1 MNPTSTQLNAITDI
15 ELFNR
20 VEEKNPAVWDKLIFK
35 SRLHLFSAYMKS
47 GKTELLSGLC
57 RAMLAGDDYLGYETN
72 QSKILYLTEE
82 HTNDIRR
89 RLERLEHTPTGSLF
103 IHGRDSGF
111 LALDGSTIED
121 IKLFMIANGI
131 EVLIIDTIAKFWTVE
146 NENDAGQVT
155 AAVKPL
161 LDLAGNTGA
170 AVILVHHDR
179 KSEGEH
185 GRQIR
190 GSGALFAL
198 VDQALLLSRPQG
210 GKKTQ
215 RILKTLGRFSES
227 PEELLIDF
235 RDGRYISLGN
245 PELAENMD
253 AAGRIWESLSEG
265 TPLTLRQLEEAA
277 GLSNKQVRR
286 TLDKLQADGF
296 IEKTLS
302 GKKGGSF
309 VYSIREQF

>member
-1 MNPTSTQLNAITDI
+1 MQLNAISDVD
-15 ELFNR
+15 LFNR
-20 VEEKNPAVWDKLIFK
+20 AEEKNPYIWNKLIFK
-35 SRLHLFSAYMKS
+35 SRLHLFSAFMKT
-47 GKTELLSGLC
+47 GKSELLSGLC

-89 RLERLEHTPTGSLF
+89 RLEKLNHTPTGCLF
-103 IHGRDSGF
+103 VHGRDSGF
-111 LALDGSTIED
+111 LNIDGSTIED

-131 EVLIIDTIAKFWTVE
+131 EVLIIDTISKFWTVE

-161 LDLAGNTGA
+161 LDLAASTRA

-198 VDQALLLSRPQG
+198 VDQALLLSRPHG

-235 RDGRYISLGN
+235 VDGQYVSLGN
-245 PELAENMD
+245 PETVENSD
-253 AAGRIWESLSEG
+253 AAGTIWDALS
-265 TPLTLRQLEEAA
+265 
-277 GLSNKQVRR
+277 
-286 TLDKLQADGF
+286 DGPM
-296 IEKTLS
+296 T
-302 GKKGGSF
+302 
-309 VYSIREQF
+309 IREIVEATELKDKKVRQILDTYQGNGLVKKVPTGKQGGGFAYAIIERN